1 MGRSRR
7 KGRAVNGI
15 LLLDKPAGCS
25 SNHALQQA
33 RRLLDARKAG
43 HTGTLDPFATG
54 LLPLVFGEATKF
66 SRFMLD
72 SSKAY
77 RAVAELGRAT
87 TTGDVEGETRQQQVV
102 PKLDPQ
108 SVEQALEQFR
118 GDIQQIPPMYSA
130 LKQQGKRLYELAR
143 QGVEVEREPRDVC
156 IHSLE
161 LVDQGADW
169 LELQVYCSKGT
180 YIRTLVEDLAE
191 ALGTVACTRSLR
203 RTRVGGFDLNQAVT
217 LEQLEATDDR
227 EGLLLPLDAGLQDL
241 PAMTLE
247 AVSAQTMVHGQP
259 VSVALEDAEAI
270 RLYDPKGVFI
280 GVGRSRNGTLTA
292 QRLVAS
298 R

>member
-87 TTGDVEGETRQQQVV
+87 TTGDVEGETRQQQAV

-203 RTRVGGFDLNQAVT
+203 RTRVGGFDLDQAVT